1 MRVDGNFGSTKGY
14 QPNRYGEWLEQ
25 PDFREPPLS
34 VEGAADHWNH
44 RIDED
49 YYSQPG
55 ALYRLMSPVQ
65 RQVLIANTVRSI
77 GSTPADIQ
85 LRHLGHCLK
94 ADAGY
99 GRALAEALHVSVGD
113 IRE

>member
-55 ALYRLMSPVQ
+55 ALYRLMSHV
-65 RQVLIANTVRSI
+65 
-77 GSTPADIQ
+77 
-85 LRHLGHCLK
+85 H
-94 ADAGY
+94 
-99 GRALAEALHVSVGD
+99 GRC
-113 IRE
+113 